1 MKDGIVM
8 ELCAS
13 ENKIDREAQEAFAE
27 EIVPVEI
34 PQRKGDPVVVDTE
47 MPLEGIVQPQ
57 PR

>member
-1 MKDGIVM
+1 M

-13 ENKIDREAQEAFAE
+13 EKKSAREVQDAFAE

-34 PQRKGDPVVVDTE
+34 PQRKGDPVVADTE
-47 MPLEGIVQPQ
+47 RLLEGVVQPQ

>member
-1 MKDGIVM
+1 MKDGLVM

-13 ENKIDREAQEAFAE
+13 EKKSAREVQDAFAE

-47 MPLEGIVQPQ
+47 RLLEGVVQPQ